1 MSQLTQQQVTDT
13 IVKGGFHR
21 YFANPQQAMAWPGI
35 TALATVLIENAT
47 LKAENEALKAKL
59 SSPTPIPVQNSP
71 QEDPWASTVAQVQ
84 SNPAPAP
91 IPVQNAPQAVPQAQ
105 TTTIQKK
112 GVRIEGVVEPET
124 PYKTTKRTLGE
135 PLPPPKASLMGA
147 NEDASKLPE
156 TVVKGAN
163 PNYMGA
169 MVPPAPDPQESTE
182 EIVLDFGDEPKQ
194 PSAPSEPQSV
204 QSSPTPTP
212 TFAPPPMYPAP
223 PQPSIQPLT
232 ADQIPPDVM
241 ARINA
246 PFPQIN
252 TPMVNTQGN
261 INQQSANYLDG
272 ILDGV

>member
-1 MSQLTQQQVTDT
+1 MSQLTQQQVTDA

-21 YFANPQQAMAWPGI
+21 FFANPQQAMTWPGI
-35 TALATVLIENAT
+35 TALATVLIENTT
-47 LKAENEALKAKL
+47 LKAENEALKAQL
-59 SSPTPIPVQNSP
+59 ASGATAQAPQIPQG
-71 QEDPWASTVAQVQ
+71 DPWASTVAQVQ
-84 SNPAPAP
+84 ANPAPAP
-91 IPVQNAPQAVPQAQ
+91 IPVQTAPQAPTQPQ
-105 TTTIQKK
+105 TTTLQKK
-112 GVRIEGVVEPET
+112 GVRIEIDSEPET
-124 PYKTTKRTLGE
+124 PYKTSKRTLGE
-135 PLPPPKASLMGA
+135 PLPPPKASLTGA

-182 EIVLDFGDEPKQ
+182 EIVLDFGDAPKQ
-194 PSAPSEPQSV
+194 PSEPSAPQSP
-204 QSSPTPTP
+204 QSSPTP

-223 PQPSIQPLT
+223 PQPQMQPLT

-252 TPMVNTQGN
+252 TPMVNTQGSM
-261 INQQSANYLDG
+261 NQQSANYLDG